1 MSTLLYEDLIEIWGE
16 GGCLLSSLGNG
27 EVERGSIA
35 IIMIDDSECMEDSLN
50 VHNDSMLPRVYDI
63 PGYSYKTF
71 LIYSLKFSEREI
83 DNSGLPVQNV
93 SKASL
98 SHLSLT

>member
-50 VHNDSMLPRVYDI
+50 VHNDSGVCDI
-63 PGYSYKTF
+63 PGYLYKTF